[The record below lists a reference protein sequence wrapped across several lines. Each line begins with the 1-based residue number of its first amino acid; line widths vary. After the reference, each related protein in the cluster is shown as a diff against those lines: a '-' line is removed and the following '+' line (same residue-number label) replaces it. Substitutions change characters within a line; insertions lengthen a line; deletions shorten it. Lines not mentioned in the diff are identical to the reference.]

1 VKRLDE
7 IPLFPL
13 NTVLFPGGL
22 LPLRIFEARYL
33 DMISDCMRRQCGFGI
48 CAIQSG
54 GEVGKAASCHP
65 VGTLAVVTDFDR
77 GEDDLLQVTVRGE
90 RRFRIESSWVEQ
102 DQLQRA
108 RVRWLEEQDAP
119 LAAERQPLVEF
130 LARLLRQANAPFS
143 MMTTHFDS
151 AGWVAGRLAEL
162 LPFAISDKQRLLET
176 DEAAERLEIL
186 YHELLAEELT
196 R

>member
-1 VKRLDE
+1 MKRLDE

-48 CAIQSG
+48 CAIHSG
-54 GEVGKAASCHP
+54 DEVGKAARCHP
-65 VGTLAVVTDFDR
+65 VGTLAVITDFDR

-90 RRFRIESSWVEQ
+90 RRFRIEASWVEQ
-102 DQLQRA
+102 NQLQRA
-108 RVRWLEEQDAP
+108 RVRWLAEQDAP
-119 LAAERQPLVEF
+119 LAAERQPLVDF

-143 MMTTHFDS
+143 TMTTHFDS

-162 LPFAISDKQRLLET
+162 LPFAITDKQRLLET
-176 DEAAERLEIL
+176 DEAATRLEIL